1 MAGKG
6 EGWLPA
12 TRFGRL
18 LKRAAAAAAAA
29 AKRRCRRRPASR
41 PFLSPHEQNT
51 HTAIVVFGASG
62 AVGSALV
69 DLLATR
75 PRDFGL
81 PSNSHLR
88 VVAAAPDA
96 VSTLGGKYGVPSGD
110 GGGGGGGEAAGNGG
124 GKKSSGGGGGGGA
137 VEVVPLDVD
146 ARDAAAVRRAL
157 DLAQDR
163 GHALLGVASCM
174 AGGGGYHCA
183 PLSEQSGDEVADR
196 VAREVL
202 PAANVLKCSAHAL
215 AGGIHPDPTSA
226 LASPK
231 AFRAS
236 IVVVGA
242 AVARRGFKHHEAF
255 AACKGAVEA
264 MTLSA
269 AATLAQSG
277 VRVNVVAPGLVRS
290 PASAAQSMAE
300 PAASKSAAL
309 YPPHRLAEPEEV
321 AAAVAVALSPAL
333 LPFTTGAVLPVDG
346 GLTSVMTYE
355 APTVHV

>member
-1 MAGKG
+1 MRAFA
-6 EGWLPA
+6 LSSI
-12 TRFGRL
+12 TRGDDV
-18 LKRAAAAAAAA
+18 AAAPLSSSSSLP
-29 AKRRCRRRPASR
+29 RPPR
-41 PFLSPHEQNT
+41 KT
-51 HTAIVVFGASG
+51 HNPPPKTHHNTAIVVFGASG
-62 AVGSALV
+62 AVGSALI

-96 VSTLGGKYGVPSGD
+96 VSVLGGKYGAPAAGGASGN
-110 GGGGGGGEAAGNGG
+110 GGGEAAAAGEAAGNGG
-124 GKKSSGGGGGGGA
+124 GKKSTSTPDNGGA

-146 ARDAAAVRRAL
+146 ARDPAAVRRAL

-183 PLSEQSGDEVADR
+183 PLSEQAGDEVADR

-202 PAANVLKCSAHAL
+202 PACNVLKAGAHAL
-215 AGGIHPDPTSA
+215 AGGQHPSPH
-226 LASPK
+226 ASPK

-242 AVARRGFKHHEAF
+242 AVARYGCKHHETF
-255 AACKGAVEA
+255 ACCKGAVEA

-277 VRVNVVAPGLVRS
+277 VRVNIVSPGLVRS
-290 PASAAQSMAE
+290 PASAAQSVAE

-321 AAAVAVALSPAL
+321 AAAVATLLSPTL

-346 GLTSVMTYE
+346 GLTTLQTYG
-355 APTVHV
+355 APTMHV